1 MGIQNPVLRQGL
13 GGGECSQDGGLG
25 PLSNRGF
32 SGLCCCS
39 GSCSTQRGTGLTG
52 LCGGSGRSWICLIG
66 ALGLYKGVWDFGRRR
81 IKGFSRIYSGGVS
94 GLGKGCKAYI
104 YWGCLKYL
112 ENGNMIISLSRAR
125 KSDFSFG
132 FLVFVII
139 LQDQNIG
146 F

>member
-1 MGIQNPVLRQGL
+1 MFAGRRLGSFIKPWFFWIMLLFRILFDPAWHRVDRSLWRLRAVLDLLDRRSGVIQ
-13 GGGECSQDGGLG
+13 
-25 PLSNRGF
+25 
-32 SGLCCCS
+32 
-39 GSCSTQRGTGLTG
+39 
-52 LCGGSGRSWICLIG
+52 
-66 ALGLYKGVWDFGRRR
+66 GVWDFGRRR

>member
-66 ALGLYKGVWDFGRRR
+66 ALGLYKGFG
-81 IKGFSRIYSGGVS
+81 ILGVGGLKVLVEFIQVGFRVLERAARLIY
-94 GLGKGCKAYI
+94 
-104 YWGCLKYL
+104 
-112 ENGNMIISLSRAR
+112 
-125 KSDFSFG
+125 
-132 FLVFVII
+132 
-139 LQDQNIG
+139 IG
-146 F
+146 DV